1 MKTINASIMTYYS
14 KSVHVFFISL
24 LVACATLLISSCS
37 KHAKKVKGNYV
48 GTLSINDT
56 VMSNNA
62 NINIAELEDNVIS
75 VSSNYFNT
83 YFVEI
88 DKNSYFNSI
97 TYYSVEDNETIEV
110 NNHGNIILIHKQ
122 DGEEFVF
129 IGDLN

>member
-1 MKTINASIMTYYS
+1 MKSLTTSSQVFYISFLFICGTIL
-14 KSVHVFFISL
+14 F
-24 LVACATLLISSCS
+24 SSCS

-88 DKNSYFNSI
+88 DKNRYFNSI
-97 TYYSVEDNETIEV
+97 TYYSVEENETIEV
-110 NNHGNIILIHKQ
+110 NNHGNIVLIHKQ

-129 IGDLN
+129 AGTRN

>member
-1 MKTINASIMTYYS
+1 MKSLTTSS
-14 KSVHVFFISL
+14 QVFYISFLFI
-24 LVACATLLISSCS
+24 CGTTLFSSCS

-88 DKNSYFNSI
+88 DKNRYFNSI

-110 NNHGNIILIHKQ
+110 NNHGNIILIHEQ